1 VPRQVSIVP
10 HTHWDREWYWPFE
23 RFRMRLV
30 DLLDDLLPRLEA
42 DPAYA
47 HFMLDGQMAVV
58 DDYLEI
64 RPEAEGV
71 LHRLTAAG
79 RLSMGPWY
87 VLMDE
92 FLVSGETIVRDL
104 QMGLRR
110 AADFGAAM
118 EVGYLPDMF
127 GHVAQMPQILRQAGL
142 AHAVVWRGVPAA
154 IDRSAFWWH
163 GLDGSVVRAEYLPEG
178 YGNGASLPDTGPEL
192 VEMIRRFDQTHGEVL
207 TGPILWM
214 NGTDHLMP
222 QPRLTR
228 LVAEANAAQDD
239 YELVITGLADHVAAG
254 PVDGLPEWR
263 GELRSGARANL
274 LMGVASNRVDV
285 KQAAARA
292 ERTLERMAE
301 PLSALFL
308 PAERWPRAFLERA
321 WRQVVL
327 DAAHDSSCACSVD
340 EVVDAVLARHADA
353 TDIAD
358 GLVERAV
365 DALAHSIAE
374 PGPTI
379 VNPSARPRVG
389 LVELGLADD
398 RPPEGTQQLS
408 VGGGT
413 RTVDGITR
421 RDCVQVV
428 QRALDEH
435 PNMHR
440 ADVTVDAGGAL
451 RVVIEHDPAA
461 RDRRYAG
468 PLKADVTALAEAEP
482 DGPAVVEI
490 TAPPSQRVLARVA
503 VPAFGWARW
512 EPAPIE
518 VDPVTVT
525 VTPDGG
531 AAMDNGVTRVEIDPR
546 DGTFSLAALRGAGRH
561 TTGLGRLVDD
571 GDAGD
576 TYNWSPPA
584 DHPATVV
591 DQPDAVVVRT
601 VEHGPLRGRLEVR
614 RTYRLPEE
622 IVDGRRVGEV
632 TTEVVTTLELAAGSG
647 LVVVTTELDNRSRD
661 HRLRAWLPLPD
672 RATRSEAECA
682 FAVVSRGTVAEG
694 GPTER
699 PLATYPSRR
708 FVAAGGLLVVH
719 EGLLEYELVDL
730 DDLDDQAPE
739 PTAGALALTLLRC
752 TGMLSNGPTTMRPL
766 PAGPEVATPGAQ
778 VQGPRTLRYG
788 LALLPDDETALA
800 DGAFRFVDELSL
812 PLLTTWA
819 TGDGHRPPTGSALS
833 VEGAEVSAVLR
844 DDDGRLLVR
853 LFEATGSTTEARVH
867 DRRGR
872 RVDLR
877 GAELA
882 PFTGELVLGPW
893 EIATLRVDDS
903 T

>member
-1 VPRQVSIVP
+1 MAVPRTVSIVP

-42 DPAYA
+42 DPAFA

-58 DDYLEI
+58 DDHLEI
-64 RPEAEGV
+64 RPEAEAT
-71 LHRLTAAG
+71 LRRLAADG
-79 RLSMGPWY
+79 RLAMGPWY

-110 AADFGAAM
+110 AADFGGAM

-127 GHVAQMPQILRQAGL
+127 GHVAQMPQILRRAGL
-142 AHAVVWRGVPAA
+142 DHAVVWRGVPEAV
-154 IDRSAFWWH
+154 DRSGFWWEAP
-163 GLDGSVVRAEYLPEG
+163 DGSTVRAEYLPEG
-178 YGNGASLPDTGPEL
+178 YGNGASLPDTGVEL
-192 VEMIRRFDQTHGEVL
+192 VEMIRRFEQAHGEML

-222 QPRLTR
+222 QPQLAR
-228 LVAEANAAQDD
+228 LVAEANAAQSD
-239 YELVITGLADHVAAG
+239 YRLVITGLADHVASA
-254 PVDGLPEWR
+254 PVEGLPRWR

-308 PAERWPRAFLERA
+308 PPARWPHAFLDRA

-340 EVVDAVLARHADA
+340 EVVDAVLARYADA

-365 DALAHSIAE
+365 DALARSIGEA
-374 PGPTI
+374 GPTI
-379 VNPSARPRVG
+379 VNPSARARAG
-389 LVELGLADD
+389 LVELDLPGATA
-398 RPPEGTQQLS
+398 PEGTQQVA

-413 RTVDGITR
+413 TVIDHLSR

-428 QRALDEH
+428 QRALDEF

-440 ADVTVDAGGAL
+440 AEVSVGADATMAIT
-451 RVVIEHDPAA
+451 IEHDPAR

-468 PLKADVTALAEAEP
+468 SLKADVVALADAAP
-482 DGPAVVEI
+482 DGPALVTI
-490 TAPPSQRVLARVA
+490 TAPPSQRVLARVE
-503 VPAFGWARW
+503 VPGLGWARW
-512 EPAPIE
+512 RAVPLPAD
-518 VDPVTVT
+518 VAPVSATP
-525 VTPDGG
+525 TPDGG
-531 AAMDNGVTRVEIDPR
+531 AVMANGLLTLTVDPE
-546 DGTFSLAALRGAGRH
+546 DGTFALADASGARS

-576 TYNWSPPA
+576 TYNWSPPVHEPTA
-584 DHPATVV
+584 CV
-591 DQPDAVVVRT
+591 DRPDSVAVGV
-601 VEHGPLRGRLEVR
+601 VEHGPLRARVEVR
-614 RTYRLPEE
+614 TTLRLPEAV
-622 IVDGRRVGEV
+622 VDGRRVGEV
-632 TTEVVTTLELAAGSG
+632 TTEVVTVLTVHAGSP
-647 LVVVTTELDNRSRD
+647 LVTVTTELENRSRD
-661 HRLRAWLPLPD
+661 HRLRAWLPLPE
-672 RATRSEAECA
+672 RTTTSEAECA
-682 FAVVSRGTVAEG
+682 FAVVERGTVAEG

-699 PLATYPSRR
+699 PLPTYPSRR
-708 FVAAGGLLVVH
+708 FVGAGGLVVVH

-730 DDLDDQAPE
+730 DDAAPA

-752 TGMLSNGPTTMRPL
+752 TGMLSNGPMTMRPL

-778 VQGPRTLRYG
+778 LEGCHVLRYG
-788 LALLPDDETALA
+788 VALRPDGPTPLAPIAL
-800 DGAFRFVDELSL
+800 RLVDELSL

-819 TGDGHRPPTGSALS
+819 PGGGHLPMDGSALT

-844 DDDGRLLVR
+844 EDGDLVVR
-853 LFEATGSTTEARVH
+853 AFEATGSPATMRMP
-867 DRRGR
+867 GR
-872 RVDLR
+872 TGTVVDLR
-877 GAELA
+877 GAPIA
-882 PFTGELVLGPW
+882 PFTGEVALGPW
-893 EIATLRVDDS
+893 EIVTIRLDEPG
-903 T
+903 